1 MAGVYSGRCVVP
13 GCRGKVLAQY
23 PDKALYTQLC
33 YYAYLFDST
42 QAMAETSEAAQ
53 HLRLRDTI
61 DARRADLDVLYA
73 TVQQYLARNARRFVG
88 LDKLFSFMRM

>member
-1 MAGVYSGRCVVP
+1 
-13 GCRGKVLAQY
+13 
-23 PDKALYTQLC
+23 
-33 YYAYLFDST
+33 
-42 QAMAETSEAAQ
+42 MAETSEAAQ